1 MLRLRI
7 LLISPSGY
15 SFNMPI
21 LAKPLHPHFVGSVS
35 GVNLSESVDP
45 GALAEIEAAL
55 DRHAVLVFPRQALD
69 DEQQIRFARRF
80 GPLEHSIGAIRK
92 DRKTR
97 LRSELADVSN
107 LNADDV
113 IRSRDDAWRMML
125 LANELWHTDS
135 SFKRVPGKFSLLSAR
150 EVPPA
155 GGETEFA
162 DLRAAY
168 DALDETTKRKIEDL
182 VAEHSIF
189 HSRSLVGYTDFTD
202 EERAALPPV
211 PRAVV
216 RILPTSGRKTLYLA
230 SHASHIVGWPVEQ
243 GRRLLKN
250 LIDFA
255 TQPRFLYRHRWN
267 AGDLLIWDNRCTLH
281 RARPYDD
288 LNHRRDMRRVTVE
301 DSASTPEQPRAVA
314 DPAIIERGL

>member
-1 MLRLRI
+1 MSIRVK
-7 LLISPSGY
+7 S
-15 SFNMPI
+15 
-21 LAKPLHPHFVGSVS
+21 LHPLFVGSMS
-35 GVNLSESVDP
+35 GVDLRGGVDRKT
-45 GALAEIEAAL
+45 LEEIEAAL
-55 DRHAVLVFPRQALD
+55 DRYAVLVFPGQALD
-69 DEQQIRFARRF
+69 DEQQIRLARWF
-80 GPLEHSIGAIRK
+80 GPLEKSIGSIRK
-92 DRKTR
+92 DRKVR

-107 LNADDV
+107 LNSDNG

-168 DALDETTKRKIEDL
+168 DALDERTKQIVEAL

-189 HSRSLVGYTDFTD
+189 HSRSLVGYNDFTD
-202 EERAALPPV
+202 EERAVLPPV
-211 PRAVV
+211 QQSVART
-216 RILPTSGRKTLYLA
+216 LPGSGRKTLYLA
-230 SHASHIVGWPVEQ
+230 SHASHIVGWPVER
-243 GRRLLKN
+243 GRRFLRD

-255 TQPRFLYRHRWN
+255 TQPRFVYRHRWN

-288 LNHRRDMRRVTVE
+288 LNHRRDMRRVTTE
-301 DSASTPEQPRAVA
+301 DSAPTLKQLCVPASRAT
-314 DPAIIERGL
+314 